1 MRKAS
6 LQSREG
12 GVSRPSARRASTE
25 RNPCSPPA
33 AWIPMRG
40 AGGPQTFDGVLPGS
54 ENRAARDR
62 ALPQIFDV
70 RRGAP
75 ARSSRSA
82 HRLPT
87 NPIAPA
93 REAVAKEEKK

>member
-12 GVSRPSARRASTE
+12 GVSKPSARRASTE
-25 RNPCSPPA
+25 RNPCTPPV

-40 AGGPQTFDGVLPGS
+40 AGGPQTIGVLPGS
-54 ENRAARDR
+54 GTRAARHR
-62 ALPQIFDV
+62 AHPEIFDV

-93 REAVAKEEKK
+93 READAKEENK